1 MIFPFS
7 CFWWSAFW
15 MFWPGRRR
23 RTWVFSMDMSWLWFQ
38 KFQRVRRAVYELYD
52 LWAGRNRVEDVDLMS
67 QEDIV
72 CVFWDAL
79 NIYIYIFF
87 KNHLL
92 SLRLMLEYQM
102 KNRSAVMCLSI
113 FWPGPC
119 IKSQENEWI
128 GCLSSTW
135 KNERQKGRQVWFL
148 LSKNTQRCWEE
159 KWISQ
164 FLHDKTKGRT
174 STLDSFLETYIFQQL
189 KYESWQ
195 KKPRHKANPLT
206 LQTGAATE
214 EWDIEWHECRV
225 CVSWLF
231 LVLLEG
237 VHLVFLQ
244 NSPDL

>member
-23 RTWVFSMDMSWLWFQ
+23 RTWVFSMDTSWLWFQ

-102 KNRSAVMCLSI
+102 KNRSAVMCVEYLLTRSMHKITRKWMNWMSQFYMKKRKTKRKASLISFVKEHTKMLRRKVNLSI
-113 FWPGPC
+113 FA
-119 IKSQENEWI
+119 
-128 GCLSSTW
+128 
-135 KNERQKGRQVWFL
+135 R
-148 LSKNTQRCWEE
+148 
-159 KWISQ
+159 
-164 FLHDKTKGRT
+164 
-174 STLDSFLETYIFQQL
+174 
-189 KYESWQ
+189 
-195 KKPRHKANPLT
+195 
-206 LQTGAATE
+206 
-214 EWDIEWHECRV
+214 
-225 CVSWLF
+225 
-231 LVLLEG
+231 
-237 VHLVFLQ
+237 
-244 NSPDL
+244 